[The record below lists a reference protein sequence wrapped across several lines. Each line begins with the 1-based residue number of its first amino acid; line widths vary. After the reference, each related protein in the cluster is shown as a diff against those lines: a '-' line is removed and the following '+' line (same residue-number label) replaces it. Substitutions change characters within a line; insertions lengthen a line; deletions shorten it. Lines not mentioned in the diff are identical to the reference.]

1 MRKKLDEQ
9 FDELNKQFILLGSLC
24 EKNLGEDFAALTE
37 QDRERALNVFNQKY
51 DLANRSRDIERSCLS
66 LILRQQPVA
75 SDLRLV
81 SAVLKMVTDLDRIGA
96 QSVDIAEIVMTYD
109 YTLSGPSFELLIKMS
124 EAVRQIMHK
133 AVDAFVRLDQR
144 VAEEVIKND
153 DAIDHYFMMIKQ
165 AITEELTQ
173 NPDHKVS
180 LDVLLMA
187 KYLERAADHCC
198 NIAQWVLYVITGK
211 QPGVSSI

>member
-1 MRKKLDEQ
+1 MRKQLDDQ

-24 EKNLGEDFAALTE
+24 EKNLAEDFSALE
-37 QDRERALNVFNQKY
+37 SKDRERALAVFNQKY
-51 DLANRSRDIERSCLS
+51 DLANRGRDIERLCLA

-75 SDLRLV
+75 TDLRLV
-81 SAVLKMVTDLDRIGA
+81 SALLKMVTDLDRIGA

-109 YTLSGPSFELLIKMS
+109 YTLSGPSFELLIKMAD
-124 EAVRQIMHK
+124 AVRQILHK
-133 AVDAFVRLDQR
+133 AVDSFVRLDQR
-144 VAEEVIKND
+144 VAEDVVKAD
-153 DAIDHYFMMIKQ
+153 DGIDKYFQMIKQ
-165 AITEELTQ
+165 AITEELTD

-211 QPGVSSI
+211 QPGVIE